1 MEKTCSMK
9 YSTLHSIEVSDE
21 ELVARAQ
28 DDPQAFADLYD
39 RYLPLVYRYL
49 YARIGEPE
57 EVEDLT
63 SQVFLDALRAFPRY
77 RHQGHFAAWLLV
89 IARRKAADHYRKR
102 IPQVSIDMAGGMHST
117 EPNPLAQVVQADE
130 LCRLSELVNELAEE
144 ERELLRLRF
153 AARLS
158 FGEIAGLLK
167 RKESAVKMALYR
179 LLERLQAQLEAK
191 DAR

>member
-9 YSTLHSIEVSDE
+9 FSTLQDIGISDDD
-21 ELVARAQ
+21 LVARARQ
-28 DDPQAFADLYD
+28 DPQAFAGLYD

-49 YARIGEPE
+49 YARIGDPA

-63 SQVFLDALRAFPRY
+63 SQVFLDALRALPRY
-77 RHQGHFAAWLLV
+77 RHKGYFAAWLLS
-89 IARRKAADHYRKR
+89 IARRKTADHYRKR
-102 IPQVSIDMAGGMHST
+102 ISQVSIDRVGGVHSA
-117 EPNPLAQVVQADE
+117 EPNPLAQVVHEDE
-130 LCRLSELVNELAEE
+130 LCRLSELVCELAEE

-158 FGEIAGLLK
+158 FVEMAGLLK

-179 LLERLQAQLEAK
+179 LLRRLQAQLEAK
-191 DAR
+191 DAC

>member
-1 MEKTCSMK
+1 MEKTCSTEI
-9 YSTLHSIEVSDE
+9 STLQSTQASDE
-21 ELVARAQ
+21 DLVARARQ
-28 DDPQAFADLYD
+28 DPQAFADLYD
-39 RYLPLVYRYL
+39 RYLPVVYRYL
-49 YARIGEPE
+49 HARIGDPA

-77 RHQGHFAAWLLV
+77 QHQGHFAAWLLS

-102 IPQVSIDMAGGMHST
+102 IPQVNIERAGGVHSA
-117 EPNPLAQVVQADE
+117 EPNPLAQVVHADE
-130 LCRLSELVNELAEE
+130 LDRLSELVAGLAED

-158 FGEIAGLLK
+158 FVEIAGLLK

-179 LLERLQAQLEAK
+179 LLDRLQAQLEAK

>member
-9 YSTLHSIEVSDE
+9 FSTLHDIEVSDDD
-21 ELVARAQ
+21 LVARAHQ
-28 DDPQAFADLYD
+28 DPQAFAGLYD
-39 RYLPLVYRYL
+39 RYLPVVYRYL
-49 YARIGEPE
+49 YARIGDQA

-63 SQVFLDALRAFPRY
+63 SQVFLDALRAFPNY
-77 RHQGHFAAWLLV
+77 RHKGHFAAWLLS

-102 IPQVSIDMAGGMHST
+102 ISQVSIDRVGGVHSA
-117 EPNPLAQVVQADE
+117 EPNPLAQVVHEDE
-130 LCRLSELVNELAEE
+130 LCRLSELVCELAEE

-158 FGEIAGLLK
+158 FVEMAGLLK

-179 LLERLQAQLEAK
+179 LLKRLQAQLEAK
-191 DAR
+191 DAC